1 MIATQGREKLRPF
14 VKWADKTVLR
24 ADKKMIQLDDKKKNY
39 QVLRLDVSVEDLPE
53 QTVVLLVL
61 DVEDEAAVLV
71 LVLGADFAVVQV
83 EQVLLD
89 VVAQLEAKEAYKNQ
103 KMT

>member
-1 MIATQGREKLRPF
+1 MIR
-14 VKWADKTVLR
+14 
-24 ADKKMIQLDDKKKNY
+24 KKIY

>member
-1 MIATQGREKLRPF
+1 MIVTQGREKLRPL

-53 QTVVLLVL
+53 QTIVLLVL

-89 VVAQLEAKEAYKNQ
+89 VVAQLEAKEEQKHQ